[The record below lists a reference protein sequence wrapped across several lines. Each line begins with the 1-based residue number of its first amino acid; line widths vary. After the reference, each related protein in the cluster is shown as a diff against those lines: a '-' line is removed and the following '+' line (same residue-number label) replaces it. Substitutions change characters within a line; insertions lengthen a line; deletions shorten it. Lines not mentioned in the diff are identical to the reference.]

1 MKTARPPEIPGF
13 TFVEPI
19 GTGGFADV
27 FLYRQQLPAR
37 QVAVK
42 VLRESTSKVGRD
54 QFHAEANVM
63 AQLSSHPSI
72 VSIHQADVSADGRA
86 FLVMEYCPPPHIA
99 QRYRKERLPIHEVL
113 DIGVRIASAVETA
126 HRVGILHR
134 DIKPHNIL
142 TSPFGAPLLT
152 DFGIAAVADEDTE
165 ASGGMSVP
173 WSPPEVLGEDPPL
186 DVRSDVYAL
195 AATIYSL
202 LAGRSPFEVP
212 GGTNDTATLIHRIE
226 NKDPSRI
233 LRADVPPSLGRLL
246 DRSLSRTLSDRPSSA
261 MALAR
266 GLQEVQIELNLPPTR
281 LEVMDASAEATTTGQ
296 EVSDDR
302 TLVRPV
308 QVIVPEE
315 IAEKGTLLRPR
326 EVSQVE
332 DRTRAPRRRDPAPD
346 TIQRRPKETV
356 GEPEVGPAAIPDE
369 ETRQPPSRTRI
380 LWGVGVALV
389 LAVTVGAALVLGSG
403 AGPDDPAPTSPP
415 PSSAV
420 VVGGPSMPVDLSH
433 RAKGGEVTFTWSNP
447 DPEPGDTFRV
457 RVGPS
462 LDALAEEYR
471 GERSTVTVPG
481 TQSGQQCISIA
492 VVRSGSMSS
501 PLTECV
507 VVPSKE
513 ARSAEG

>member
-1 MKTARPPEIPGF
+1 MSAAPPPEIPDF

-27 FLYRQQLPAR
+27 FLYRQRLPAR

-42 VLRESTSKVGRD
+42 VLRESASKVGRE

-72 VSIHQADVSADGRA
+72 VSIHQADVSVDGRA

-99 QRYRKERLPIHEVL
+99 QRYRTERVPLPEVL

-142 TSPFGAPLLT
+142 TSPFGVPLLT
-152 DFGIAAVADEDTE
+152 DFGIAAVANEDTQ

-186 DVRSDVYAL
+186 DARSDVYAL

-212 GGTNDTATLIHRIE
+212 GGTNDTPTLIHRIE

-233 LRADVPPSLGRLL
+233 MRADVPDSLGGLL
-246 DRSLSRTLSDRPSSA
+246 ARSLSRRLDERPASA

-266 GLQEVQIELNLPPTR
+266 GLQEVQIELQLAPTR
-281 LEVMDASAEATTTGQ
+281 LEVMDASPEAATAGQ
-296 EVSDDR
+296 QVSDER

-308 QVIVPEE
+308 QVIVPDD

-332 DRTRAPRRRDPAPD
+332 DRTRAPRRREPAEN
-346 TIQRRPKETV
+346 TIRRRPPETV
-356 GEPEVGPAAIPDE
+356 GAPDVGPGVVPDE
-369 ETRQPPSRTRI
+369 ATQRTPSRTRT
-380 LWGVGVALV
+380 LWGVGLGTA
-389 LAVTVGAALVLGSG
+389 LAVSVGAALVFGSES
-403 AGPDDPAPTSPP
+403 ASDETTSTPP
-415 PSSAV
+415 PSPAV
-420 VVGGPSMPVDLSH
+420 AVGGPSTPVDLDH
-433 RAKGGEVTFTWSNP
+433 RVKGGSVTFSWRNP

-457 RVGPS
+457 RVGQS
-462 LDALAEEYR
+462 LGEMVEEYR
-471 GERSTVTVPG
+471 GERSRVKTAVPSG
-481 TQSGQQCISIA
+481 GQQCVAISVI
-492 VVRSGSMSS
+492 RSGSMSD

-507 VVPSKE
+507 VVSGKG
-513 ARSAEG
+513 SQS